1 MIELIVNGPVP
12 GLVSVT
18 GIAALVVVSIW
29 GLKDTVVGLNAMP
42 GTVVDPVPVRF
53 TLKTSELGWPP
64 FVTTAVITNV
74 ADSAAATEGVKVT
87 STIHVAPAATLGL
100 HPSDDF
106 AKSVLAAGD
115 TPVTTILL
123 NVIEEL
129 VLFVTVNACG
139 GRWDAQLLDSK
150 IKRRRRDRQRRHQR
164 QFGYVA
170 VGRSL
175 QASAGRER

>member
-1 MIELIVNGPVP
+1 MP

-18 GIAALVVVSIW
+18 GIAALVVVSVW
-29 GLKDTVVGLNAMP
+29 GPKDRLVGLNAMP
-42 GTVVDPVPVRF
+42 GTIVDPVPVRL
-53 TLKTSELGWPP
+53 TSKTCVLVSPP
-64 FVTTAVITNV
+64 FVTTAVITSV

-87 STIHVAPAATLGL
+87 LTVHEAPAATLGL
-100 HPSDDF
+100 HASDDF

-139 GRWDAQLLDSK
+139 GDGTR
-150 IKRRRRDRQRRHQR
+150 
-164 QFGYVA
+164 
-170 VGRSL
+170 
-175 QASAGRER
+175 